1 MQKIIFLFLTL
12 LAQASPSAS
21 DQKACSW
28 MQQVYSQC
36 RTKLPYD
43 GKVFRFREEQTDRS
57 VLCSDER
64 DLDFYD
70 RLENMDIRSVLA
82 IPYQPGILPLPEVR
96 RNFDPGRLRSE
107 PLLKA
112 SFGWNESQVRAQLVP
127 TKFLGQTLKFQKN
140 LGAAAALEKAG
151 EDLARE
157 SERDPSL
164 KKFLEPFSSGKINLK
179 EYGFLW
185 RNVSG
190 TTRLSTHSFGTAID
204 LLLDEGPQYWL
215 WDEKQKNPEKA
226 KLGEI
231 AYRNDH
237 YIPRAAPIF
246 HWKAVEIME
255 RHGFIWGGK
264 WNHYDTMHFEYRP
277 EFNASLQADCA
288 RFSSIIFEP
297 VAEDLHLD
305 DAEIAPG
312 FWHDH

>member
-1 MQKIIFLFLTL
+1 MRIIL
-12 LAQASPSAS
+12 LIVSLIAQAAPSAS
-21 DQKACSW
+21 DHKACTW
-28 MQQVYSQC
+28 LNQVYSQC
-36 RTKLPYD
+36 KTKLRFD
-43 GKVFRFREEQTDRS
+43 GKIFRFRENQMDRS

-64 DLDFYD
+64 ELDFYD
-70 RLENMDIRSVLA
+70 RLENMDMRSVLA
-82 IPYQPGILPLPEVR
+82 IPYQAGKTPLPELR

-112 SFGWNESQVRAQLVP
+112 SFGWNESEVRAQLVP
-127 TKFLGQTLKFQKN
+127 TKFLGQTIKFQKN
-140 LGAAAALEKAG
+140 LGAAASLERAG
-151 EDLARE
+151 EQLLKE
-157 SERDPSL
+157 SESDPEL
-164 KKFLEPFSSGKINLK
+164 KTFLQPFTSAQINLK
-179 EYGFLW
+179 EYAFLW

-215 WDEKQKNPEKA
+215 WDEKKNNPEKA

-246 HWKAVEIME
+246 NWKAVEIME
-255 RHGFIWGGK
+255 RNGFIWGGK

-277 EFNASLQADCA
+277 EFSASLQADCDKFA
-288 RFSSIIFEP
+288 SMIFEP
-297 VAEDLHLD
+297 AANEFRLD
-305 DAEIAPG
+305 EIGSAPG